1 MIRRP
6 PRSTL
11 FPYTTLFRSPSPLKF
26 IPESLALPLKAEQYV
41 SQSSGDR
48 FSPFD
53 FHPEYATG
61 VEFDAGTRECHG
73 NQVRR
78 VQCRLGVEPDSDSNP
93 LAFDSRDPQPL
104 THGFE
109 GSVLQKVI
117 HGGRRCAEPVFE
129 LLADVLLVCFGSD
142 RGDAFVGAQAK
153 IFAGNVVLRDALV
166 KTQVEGEAGGGGRE
180 NGVGGGGVEVV
191 FDDGGRHKDVSFIAD
206 EFQHDALELF
216 FGHLAVGNYDARLGH
231 QLGDHGSKRI
241 DGFDAIVNEEDLA
254 LASKFG
260 FDSGLHELFLKG
272 SYDGLNG
279 QTVTWRSFADGHVA
293 KANN

>member
-26 IPESLALPLKAEQYV
+26 IPESLALPLKAEEWV
-41 SQSSGDR
+41 SERSGDR
-48 FSPFD
+48 LLTFD
-53 FHPEYATG
+53 FHAEYGPG
-61 VEFDAGTRECHG
+61 VEFDAGTRAYHG
-73 NQVRR
+73 DQLRR

-153 IFAGNVVLRDALV
+153 IFAGNVVLRDAHV
-166 KTQVEGEAGGGGRE
+166 KTQAEGGAEIGGDFLALQFGDGALQHLAIHVEADRFDVAVLLAAEHVAGAAKFEVERRDAESCAQFAEFLHGGEALAGDFGER
-180 NGVGGGGVEVV
+180 GV
-191 FDDGGRHKDVSFIAD
+191 R
-206 EFQHDALELF
+206 
-216 FGHLAVGNYDARLGH
+216 R
-231 QLGDHGSKRI
+231 
-241 DGFDAIVNEEDLA
+241 NEEIGVCA
-254 LASKFG
+254 LGGTAHAAAQ
-260 FDSGLHELFLKG
+260 LIELR
-272 SYDGLNG
+272 
-279 QTVTWRSFADGHVA
+279 QA
-293 KANN
+293 